1 MRIETTP
8 VFRSLFTGPG
18 AWQAAD
24 FSGPQD
30 WTCRLSPDLDV
41 AAIRRDLFEGR
52 GFVVIQGVPVGDED
66 QARRVYLEVAGRLG
80 MPMAQNARGDLLY
93 SVRDEGQ
100 SIENQYGTVG
110 VRFSKT
116 NLGLDYHTDAGPMFG
131 GGTADI
137 VGLLCLREAR
147 SGGLSALVS
156 AQTVHNIILEE
167 RPDYLERLYQ
177 TYYWDRRAEL
187 RPGESPVL
195 EAPVFTYDG
204 SLAVRH
210 FPFYIHKAPEV
221 TGLPLTE
228 ADTAPLAFLDEVM
241 AREGLAAMFAMDR
254 GDIQLVNNRAVLHSR
269 TSYEDWP
276 EPERRRHLVRLW
288 LSAPAPAPGSYRPIP
303 GSR

>member
-1 MRIETTP
+1 MHIETTS
-8 VFRSLFTGPG
+8 VFRSRFAGPG
-18 AWQAAD
+18 AWRAAD
-24 FSGPQD
+24 FSGPQE
-30 WTCRLSPDLDV
+30 WSYRLGPALDV
-41 AAIRRDLFEGR
+41 EAIRRDLFEGR
-52 GFVVIQGVPVGDED
+52 GFVVIQGVPVDDEAA
-66 QARRVYLEVAGRLG
+66 ARRLYLEVTSHFGA
-80 MPMAQNARGDLLY
+80 PMAQNARGDLLY

-100 SIENQYGTVG
+100 SIESQYGTVG

-137 VGLLCLREAR
+137 VGLLCLQEAR

-177 TYYWDRRAEL
+177 RYYWDRRAEL
-187 RPGESPVL
+187 RPGESSVL
-195 EAPVFTYDG
+195 DAPVFTHDE

-254 GDIQLVNNRAVLHSR
+254 GDIQLVNNRAILHSR

-288 LSAPAPAPGSYRPIP
+288 LHSPSAPVVQH
-303 GSR
+303 